1 MLLTLASRRAFSP
14 GRQVRAPVTASKCWR
29 RRLRPDSIT
38 TRISADRQLGG
49 SNSRSACA
57 LSGTNCL
64 LRTLGEQPV
73 VDDAGQGGANNWG
86 YPEQP
91 QLSQCPPP

>member
-1 MLLTLASRRAFSP
+1 MLLPLASRRAFSP
-14 GRQVRAPVTASKCWR
+14 GTQIRAPVTASKCWR
-29 RRLRPDSIT
+29 HRRLRPDSIT

-73 VDDAGQGGANNWG
+73 VDDPGQGGANNRG
-86 YPEQP
+86 
-91 QLSQCPPP
+91 